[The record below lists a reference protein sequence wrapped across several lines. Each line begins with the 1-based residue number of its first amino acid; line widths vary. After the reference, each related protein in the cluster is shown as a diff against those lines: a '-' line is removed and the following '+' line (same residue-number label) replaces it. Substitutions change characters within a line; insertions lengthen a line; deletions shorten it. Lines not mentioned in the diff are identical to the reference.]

1 MASCSPWRL
10 LQATGGSRTVHSGDD
25 AIDDRAREKI
35 GNGSQHGSSGVGAD
49 VPAVTPFLEQIRMH
63 VGVFVDAEGEMVANR
78 QREIDFADCVGGHVD
93 REYYPAGKEQ
103 AHRYG
108 ASR

>member
-1 MASCSPWRL
+1 MRDRILCRSRDARLPGRTRAPWAKASCSPWRL

-49 VPAVTPFLEQIRMH
+49 VPAVTLFLEQIRVH

-78 QREIDFADCVGGHVD
+78 QREIRSEEHT
-93 REYYPAGKEQ
+93 
-103 AHRYG
+103 
-108 ASR
+108 